1 MPALVSCLLLETSN
15 AASWTAVFV
24 ACLIGLFACC
34 LAIAMCVA
42 LFHRRK
48 ANRDAAYDVF
58 CALLNVFTRRRR

>member
-1 MPALVSCLLLETSN
+1 MPVLVSWLLLESSD

-34 LAIAMCVA
+34 LVIAMCVA

-48 ANRDAAYDVF
+48 ANRDTAYDVF
-58 CALLNVFTRRRR
+58 CALLNVLARRRR